1 MKKEEIREIIENQ
14 KIDEIQR
21 IRERENED
29 FEYIFNNSQFQR
41 FRELIE
47 KNFDSELKIKNSK
60 EDEDLFKIE
69 SINDSDEF
77 IIIKREYQMKIKRE
91 RDIKIISDSKINYS
105 LKMIYH
111 INKDDKKEYRIYI
124 SYKDSSNKSSKIKRI
139 KLSNDEIKKSNK
151 NFDKMKKIYSEILKI
166 EERDEILKKYNIR
179 WDFKEIQ

>member
-21 IRERENED
+21 IRERENEEY
-29 FEYIFNNSQFQR
+29 EYIFNNSQFQR

-47 KNFDSELKIKNSK
+47 KNYDSELKIRNSK
-60 EDEDLFKIE
+60 ENEDLFKIE
-69 SINDSDEF
+69 FINDSDEF
-77 IIIKREYQMKIKRE
+77 IIIKREFQMKIKRE

-111 INKDDKKEYRIYI
+111 INKDDKKEYRIYL

-151 NFDKMKKIYSEILKI
+151 NLDKMKKIYSDILKI

-179 WDFKEIQ
+179 

>member
-1 MKKEEIREIIENQ
+1 MKREEIREIIENQ

-21 IRERENED
+21 IRERENEE

-47 KNFDSELKIKNSK
+47 KNFDSELKIRNSK
-60 EDEDLFKIE
+60 ENEDLFKIE

-77 IIIKREYQMKIKRE
+77 IIIKREYQMKIKRDK
-91 RDIKIISDSKINYS
+91 DIKIISDSKINYS

-124 SYKDSSNKSSKIKRI
+124 SYKDSSNKSSKIKTI
-139 KLSNDEIKKSNK
+139 KLINEEIKKSEK
-151 NFDKMKKIYSEILKI
+151 NLEKMKKIYSEILKI
-166 EERDEILKKYNIR
+166 EDRDEILKKYNIR
-179 WDFKEIQ
+179 